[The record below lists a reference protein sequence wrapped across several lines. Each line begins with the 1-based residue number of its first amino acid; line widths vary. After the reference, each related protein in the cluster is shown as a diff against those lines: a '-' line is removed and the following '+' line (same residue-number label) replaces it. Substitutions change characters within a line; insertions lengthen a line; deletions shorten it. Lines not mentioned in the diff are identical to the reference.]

1 METKKI
7 YTTEDTAATM
17 GLDACTHE
25 IESADESV
33 QTEEIKDKPSKT
45 GTVVSAAAGV
55 AVGVGIGAAAA
66 GVAAATGLMDGM
78 LGTEEAAAAEETDY
92 HDAIADMTAGTEA
105 YVEPQPVEMPAAPAA
120 AATSAAAPAPASTVT
135 APTVNPDEVADDIIA
150 AEFVDPVDAAAP
162 DQLFDVADVGYV
174 YNVNGESML
183 TATVHDA
190 AGNEL
195 YMVDV
200 NGDNILDVVADQE
213 GNVVDFVLG
222 GATQSDLQLIQAQA
236 QGEEPGYIANEDNNL
251 DLNDNSFEADII
263 DPTTFA

>member
-25 IESADESV
+25 IESAAESA
-33 QTEEIKDKPSKT
+33 QTEEIKEKPSKMST
-45 GTVVSAAAGV
+45 AASAAAGV
-55 AVGVGIGAAAA
+55 AAGIGLGAAAA
-66 GVAAATGLMDGM
+66 GAAAATGLMDGII
-78 LGTEEAAAAEETDY
+78 GTEEAAEGTTDY

-105 YVEPQPVEMPAAPAA
+105 YVEPQPVEMPAPEAAATPAPAA
-120 AATSAAAPAPASTVT
+120 TVT

-150 AEFVDPVDAAAP
+150 AEFVDPVDATAP
-162 DQLFDVADVGYV
+162 DQLFDVADIGYV
-174 YNVNGESML
+174 YNVNGENML

-190 AGNEL
+190 SGNEL

-200 NGDNILDVVADQE
+200 DGDNILDVVADQE
-213 GNVVDFVLG
+213 GNVVDFILG

-236 QGEEPGYIANEDNNL
+236 QGDEPGYIASEDNNL

-263 DPTTFA
+263 DPTTLG